1 MTTVYDI
8 YTLQAE
14 NAELHAALEKCRAGR
29 IKGGKTKTPRR
40 AKTSRKNGKRGGKP
54 FGGSPECVGCG
65 RRFTRPQL
73 ERATKIGNGVLC
85 EKCAAERASARKAI
99 VDTGEKDD

>member
-1 MTTVYDI
+1 MPTFYDI
-8 YTLQAE
+8 DILKKE
-14 NAELHAALEKCRAGR
+14 NAELRAALEKCRAGR

-40 AKTSRKNGKRGGKP
+40 AKTSRENGKRGGKP
-54 FGGSPECVGCG
+54 FDGSPECVGCR

-85 EKCAAERASARKAI
+85 EKCAAERASARKVV
-99 VDTGEKDD
+99 VDE